1 MNQQVPKDDERL
13 VAFLRHHRPE
23 TPPASP
29 DVEERIFAAV
39 AAQPLT
45 SRRRRLWLL
54 ASAAAAGLLLAVG
67 GYTWGQK
74 FADRPPATPPT
85 DAELARLEAFLESSW
100 DGLLYP
106 EENSDAT
113 FPPGS

>member
-1 MNQQVPKDDERL
+1 MNQQQPKDDERL

-39 AAQPLT
+39 ATQPLK
-45 SRRRRLWLL
+45 SRRRLWFL
-54 ASAAAAGLLLAVG
+54 APALAAGLLLAVG

-74 FADRPPATPPT
+74 FADRPTTRPT
-85 DAELARLEAFLESSW
+85 DAELARLEEFLESSW

-113 FPPGS
+113 FPSP